1 MFIKSWYNRKK
12 YIHQQVIKHLM
23 TQKKIQRKITRFCVQ
38 KLDIDSPI
46 SIDISAEK
54 YIKEIEENVKKNRVL
69 KNSFLGTESKKDSI
83 GVHIIHTENKLIK
96 EILKYQG
103 ISELKSII

>member
-1 MFIKSWYNRKK
+1 
-12 YIHQQVIKHLM
+12 M

-46 SIDISAEK
+46 PIDTSAEK

-69 KNSFLGTESKKDSI
+69 KNSFLATESKKYSI
-83 GVHIIHTENKLIK
+83 GVHIIQTENKLIK